1 MKLKSLIIISG
12 FALLLCSCAAQKKIL
27 YFQDANDGKQDTIA
41 VRDGRIKLQPD
52 DVISIIVKSRDLN
65 LTNLYNLP
73 YFTQRLGSSND
84 LSSMYSN
91 GVATYLVKEDGSID
105 FPVVGKIIAS
115 GLTRGELANQIQE
128 TLIKGNYLKDPVV
141 SVDYVNLY
149 VSVLGEVA
157 HPGRIRIDHD
167 QFTVLDAI
175 TAAGD
180 LTITGHRNN
189 VRVLRNENGIQ
200 KTYWVNLNSAD
211 SLAKSPV
218 YYLRQN
224 DVVYAE
230 PNKMRARQSTVNG
243 NNVLNASFWVSVSS
257 LAVTIL
263 LAVNQFAITMANAK
277 KN

>member
-1 MKLKSLIIISG
+1 MKIKSLIIISG
-12 FALLLCSCAAQKKIL
+12 VALLLCSCASQKKIL
-27 YFQDANDGKQDTIA
+27 YFQDATNGKQDTI
-41 VRDGRIKLQPD
+41 VVQDGRIKLQPD
-52 DVISIIVKSRDLN
+52 DVISIIVKSRDMN

-73 YFTQRLGSSND
+73 YYTQRLGSASDFSNN
-84 LSSMYSN
+84 YSN
-91 GVATYLVKEDGSID
+91 GVTTYLVKEDGTID
-105 FPVVGKIIAS
+105 FPVVGKIMVA
-115 GLTRGELANQIQE
+115 GMTRGELANKIQDI
-128 TLIKGNYLKDPVV
+128 LIKGDYLKDPLV
-141 SVDYVNLY
+141 SIDYVNLC

-157 HPGRIRIDHD
+157 HPGRIKIDHD
-167 QFTVLDAI
+167 MFTVLDAI

-189 VRVLRNENGIQ
+189 LRVLRNENGIQ

-218 YYLRQN
+218 YYLKQN

-263 LAVNQFAITMANAK
+263 LAVNQFAITMNAAK
-277 KN
+277 K

>member
-1 MKLKSLIIISG
+1 MKIKSLIIISG
-12 FALLLCSCAAQKKIL
+12 LALLLCSCASQKKIL
-27 YFQDANDGKQDTIA
+27 YFQDATNGKQDTI
-41 VRDGRIKLQPD
+41 VVQDGRIKLQPD
-52 DVISIIVKSRDLN
+52 DVISIIVKSRDMN

-73 YFTQRLGSSND
+73 YYTQRLGSASDFSNN
-84 LSSMYSN
+84 YSN
-91 GVATYLVKEDGSID
+91 GVATYLVKEDGTID
-105 FPVVGKIIAS
+105 FPVVGKIMVA
-115 GLTRGELANQIQE
+115 GMTRGELANKIQDI
-128 TLIKGNYLKDPVV
+128 LIKGDYLKDPLV
-141 SVDYVNLY
+141 SIDYVNLC

-157 HPGRIRIDHD
+157 HPGRIKIDHD
-167 QFTVLDAI
+167 MFTVLDAI

-189 VRVLRNENGIQ
+189 LRVLRNENGIQ

-218 YYLRQN
+218 YYLKQN

-263 LAVNQFAITMANAK
+263 LAVNQFAITMNAAK
-277 KN
+277 K

>member
-12 FALLLCSCAAQKKIL
+12 ITLLLCSCAAQKKIL
-27 YFQDANDGKQDTIA
+27 YFQDAADGKQDTIA
-41 VRDGRIKLQPD
+41 VQDGRIKLQSD
-52 DVISIIVKSRDLN
+52 DVVSIIVKSRDMN

-73 YFTQRLGSSND
+73 YYSQRIGSTEAM
-84 LSSMYSN
+84 SSAYAN
-91 GVATYLVKEDGSID
+91 GVATYLIKEDGTID
-105 FPVVGKIIAS
+105 FPVVGKIKAA
-115 GLTRGELANQIQE
+115 GLTRGELADRIQE
-128 TLIKGNYLKDPVV
+128 ILIKGDYLKDAVV
-141 SVDYVNLY
+141 SIDYVNLY

-157 HPGRIRIDHD
+157 HPGRIKIDHD
-167 QFTVLDAI
+167 VYTLLDAI

-189 VRVLRNENGIQ
+189 IRVLRNENGIQ
-200 KTYWVNLNSAD
+200 KTYWVNINSSD

-218 YYLRQN
+218 YYLKQN
-224 DVVYAE
+224 DVIYAE

-263 LAVNQFAITMANAK
+263 LAVNQFAITMNAA